1 MSNTGIRGFYLLT
14 EAIKDQLLSDVNV
27 NTVTTGDIYDIDLAK
42 QSIFPLCH
50 IVINNVTTQEQTLT
64 FNMSVLAMD
73 IVDESKDET
82 VDIFRGNNNEQD
94 VMNTQLAVLNKL
106 VMVLRKGSLHND
118 KYQLDGD
125 ATLEPFYD
133 RFENRLAGFAA
144 TFNVF
149 VRNDIDIC

>member
-27 NTVTTGDIYDIDLAK
+27 NTVTTGDIYDVDLAK

-50 IVINNVTTQEQTLT
+50 IIINNVTTQEQVLT
-64 FNMSVLAMD
+64 FNISVLAMD

-94 VMNTQLAVLNKL
+94 VLNTQLAVLNKL
-106 VMVLRKGSLHND
+106 VMVLRKGSLHSD
-118 KYQLDGD
+118 QYQLDGD
-125 ATLEPFYD
+125 ANLEPFYD
-133 RFENRLAGFAA
+133 RFENRLAGFTA

>member
-1 MSNTGIRGFYLLT
+1 
-14 EAIKDQLLSDVNV
+14 
-27 NTVTTGDIYDIDLAK
+27 
-42 QSIFPLCH
+42 
-50 IVINNVTTQEQTLT
+50 
-64 FNMSVLAMD
+64 MSVLAMD